1 MLSVRAVLT
10 GVRGLGEMTEH
21 VELEIEEENW
31 ALFGL
36 LLYFLS
42 LLALH
47 IMQAL
52 RPWTT
57 NSL

>member
-1 MLSVRAVLT
+1 MLSLRAVLT

-36 LLYFLS
+36 LYFLS

-57 NSL
+57 NSF